1 MYCVVVKTD
10 IKQIITQELFNN
22 NSWGKDQD
30 AESINEK
37 ITQSRLVR
45 EYFSEEM
52 MFKLRIKHEQILNK
66 EGHGMEDQFRLG
78 TYMKTESDI

>member
-1 MYCVVVKTD
+1 MRR
-10 IKQIITQELFNN
+10 
-22 NSWGKDQD
+22 S
-30 AESINEK
+30 
-37 ITQSRLVR
+37 TQSRLVR

>member
-1 MYCVVVKTD
+1 MRR
-10 IKQIITQELFNN
+10 
-22 NSWGKDQD
+22 S
-30 AESINEK
+30 
-37 ITQSRLVR
+37 TQSRLVR

-78 TYMKTESDI
+78 TYMKTESDILKNDSNLGMLEFRE